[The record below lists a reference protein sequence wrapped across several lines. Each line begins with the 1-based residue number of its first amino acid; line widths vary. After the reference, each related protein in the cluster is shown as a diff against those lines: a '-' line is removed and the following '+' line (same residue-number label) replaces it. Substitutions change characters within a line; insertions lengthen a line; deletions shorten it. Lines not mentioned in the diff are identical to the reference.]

1 MTKERAAPILNKH
14 YPIGSSVRLE
24 DLYLDPYPIL
34 ARLRKLEPV
43 SWIPEFKMW
52 FVTRFDDVEAV
63 LHDVETFTL
72 EDDESL
78 LNEIFGR
85 TMISTDGPEH
95 TRLRKPFHPP
105 FLPKFVRSKMSATIE
120 ARAHA
125 LIDSFV
131 DAGEV
136 DLAAA
141 WADRLALE
149 VVMLILGLPIHDH
162 ALVRGWFSEI
172 GLALA
177 NIKRDEEV
185 RKIGQNAARA
195 FTDFARIHL
204 ERLRENP
211 DNSILGNLARN
222 ETDLTDTEILEA
234 CRVIIF
240 GGLET
245 TAALLLN
252 TTWALLNRP
261 RDFKRVLEQPEL
273 LGNAIEETLRWE
285 PPVQTLT
292 RRATRDTEIRGVN
305 ISAGETLNCMIGAAN
320 RDPEKFEHPNEFML
334 ERANAKNHLSFAIGR
349 HFCLGA
355 ALARLEAEIGLRVLY
370 ERLPGL
376 RLDPDRPCEPRG
388 HEFRSPPALWIRWER
403 K

>member
-1 MTKERAAPILNKH
+1 VTQARAAPNWSQRF
-14 YPIGSSVRLE
+14 PVGSRVRLE
-24 DLYLDPYPIL
+24 TLAQNPYPVL
-34 ARLRKLEPV
+34 AELRELEPV
-43 SWIPEFKMW
+43 SWIPEFGMW

-85 TMISTDGPEH
+85 TMISSDGPEH

-105 FLPKFVRSKMSATIE
+105 FLPKFVRSEMSATIE

-125 LIDSFV
+125 LIDTFV
-131 DAGEV
+131 ESGEV

-149 VVMLILGLPIHDH
+149 TVMLILGLPIHDH

-172 GLALA
+172 GIALA
-177 NIKRDEEV
+177 NIKRDDQV
-185 RKIGQNAARA
+185 RETGQNAARA

-211 DNSILGNLARN
+211 DNSILGNLAKN

-240 GGLET
+240 GGIET

-252 TTWALLNRP
+252 TTWALLNRTD
-261 RDFKRVLEQPEL
+261 DFQRVLEHTEL
-273 LGNAIEETLRWE
+273 LGNAVEETLRWE

-292 RRATRDTEIRGVN
+292 RRATRNTEIHGVK
-305 ISAGETLNCMIGAAN
+305 ITAGETLNCMIGAAN
-320 RDPEKFEHPNEFML
+320 RDPEKFDHPNEFTL

-355 ALARLEAEIGLRVLY
+355 ALARLEAQIGLRVLY
-370 ERLPGL
+370 ERLSGL
-376 RLDPDRPCEPRG
+376 RLDPDRLGQPHG
-388 HEFRSPPALWIRWER
+388 HEFRSPPELWIRWNA

>member
-1 MTKERAAPILNKH
+1 MNTMRVTPF
-14 YPIGSSVRLE
+14 PIGSTVRLE
-24 DLYLDPYPIL
+24 ELQLDPYPVL
-34 ARLRKLEPV
+34 ARLRELEPV
-43 SWIPEFKMW
+43 SWVPEFGMW
-52 FVTRFDDVEAV
+52 FLTRSDDVEAV
-63 LHDVETFTL
+63 LHDTETFTL

-105 FLPKFVRSKMSATIE
+105 FLPKFVRSEMSTTIE
-120 ARAHA
+120 ARANA
-125 LIDSFV
+125 LIDGFV
-131 DAGEV
+131 GAGEV

-141 WADRLALE
+141 WADQLALE

-162 ALVRGWFSEI
+162 ATVRGWFTQI

-177 NIKRDEEV
+177 NIKRDQGV
-185 RKIGQNAARA
+185 RETGQNAARA
-195 FTDFARIHL
+195 FTDFARTHL
-204 ERLRENP
+204 ERLRTNP
-211 DNSILGNLARN
+211 DGSILGNLAQDAN
-222 ETDLTDTEILEA
+222 NLTDQEILEA

-261 RDFKRVLEQPEL
+261 EDFKRVLEQPGL
-273 LGNAIEETLRWE
+273 LTNAVEESLRWE

-292 RRATRDTEIRGVN
+292 RRATRDTQIRGVD
-305 ISAGETLNCMIGAAN
+305 IAAGDVLNCMIGAAN
-320 RDPEKFEHPNEFML
+320 RDPEKFEHPTEFRL
-334 ERANAKNHLSFAIGR
+334 ERANAKNHLSFALGR

-355 ALARLEAEIGLRVLY
+355 ALARLEAEIALRVLF

-376 RLDPDRPCEPRG
+376 RLDPDRPCQPRG
-388 HEFRSPPALWIRWER
+388 HEFRSPPELWIRWDAVQ
-403 K
+403 KG

>member
-1 MTKERAAPILNKH
+1 MNKNQTEQF
-14 YPIGSSVRLE
+14 PIGSTVRLE
-24 DLYLDPYPIL
+24 NLHLDPYPTL
-34 ARLRKLEPV
+34 ARLRELEPV
-43 SWIPEFKMW
+43 SWIPEFGMW
-52 FVTRFDDVEAV
+52 FVTRSDDVEAV
-63 LHDVETFTL
+63 LHDIETFTL
-72 EDDESL
+72 EADESL

-85 TMISTDGPEH
+85 TMISTDGADH

-105 FLPKFVRSKMSATIE
+105 FLPKFVRSEMSATIE
-120 ARAHA
+120 ARANA
-125 LIDSFV
+125 LIDGFV
-131 DAGEV
+131 NAGEV

-149 VVMLILGLPIHDH
+149 VVMLMLGLPIHDH
-162 ALVRGWFSEI
+162 AVVRGWFSQI
-172 GLALA
+172 GVALA
-177 NIKRDEEV
+177 NIKRDEQV
-185 RKIGQNAARA
+185 REAGQNAARA
-195 FTDFARIHL
+195 FSDFARIHL
-204 ERLRENP
+204 EHLHTNP
-211 DNSILGNLARN
+211 DNSILGNLAKA

-245 TAALLLN
+245 TAALFLN

-261 RDFKRVLEQPEL
+261 NDFKRVLEQPKL
-273 LGNAIEETLRWE
+273 LTNAIEESLRWE

-292 RRATRDTEIRGVN
+292 RRATRDVTIRGVD
-305 ISAGETLNCMIGAAN
+305 ISKGDTLNCMIGAAN
-320 RDPEKFEHPNEFML
+320 RDPGKFKNPNEFLL

-376 RLDPDRPCEPRG
+376 RLDPNRPCQPRG
-388 HEFRSPPALWIRWER
+388 HEFRSPPELWIRW
-403 K
+403 KKN

>member
-1 MTKERAAPILNKH
+1 MTQNQVAQF
-14 YPIGSSVRLE
+14 PIGQSVRLE
-24 DLYLDPYPIL
+24 DLHLDPYPTL
-34 ARLRKLEPV
+34 ARLRELEPV
-43 SWIPEFKMW
+43 SWVPEFGMW
-52 FVTRFDDVEAV
+52 FITRFDDVEAV
-63 LHDVETFTL
+63 LHDIETFTL

-85 TMISTDGPEH
+85 TMISTDGPDH

-105 FLPKFVRSKMSATIE
+105 FLPKFMRSEMSATIE

-125 LIDSFV
+125 LIDGFV
-131 DAGEV
+131 EADEV
-136 DLAAA
+136 DLAKD

-149 VVMLILGLPIHDH
+149 VVMLMLGLPIHDH
-162 ALVRGWFSEI
+162 ALVRGWFTQI

-177 NIKRDEEV
+177 NIKRDEKVREV
-185 RKIGQNAARA
+185 GQNAARA
-195 FTDFARIHL
+195 FTDFARINL
-204 ERLRENP
+204 ERLRKNP
-211 DNSILGNLARN
+211 DNSILGNLAKT

-245 TAALLLN
+245 TAALFLN

-261 RDFKRVLEQPEL
+261 NDFKRVLEQPTL
-273 LGNAIEETLRWE
+273 LTNAIEETLRWE

-292 RRATRDTEIRGVN
+292 RRATRETEIRGVK
-305 ISAGETLNCMIGAAN
+305 IPAGETLNCMIGAAN
-320 RDPEKFEHPNEFML
+320 RDPEKFENPNEFML

-370 ERLPGL
+370 KRLPGL

-388 HEFRSPPALWIRWER
+388 HEFRSPPELWIRWET

>member
-1 MTKERAAPILNKH
+1 MKAEESKQFRL
-14 YPIGSSVRLE
+14 GSQVQLAELSQN
-24 DLYLDPYPIL
+24 PYPVL
-34 ARLRKLEPV
+34 KALQQLEPV
-43 SWIPEFKMW
+43 SWVSEFKMW
-52 FVTRFDDVEAV
+52 FITRFDDVERV

-85 TMISTDGPEH
+85 TMISTDGTEH
-95 TRLRKPFHPP
+95 TRLRTPFHPP
-105 FLPKFVRSKMSATIE
+105 FLPKFVRSEMSATIE

-131 DAGEV
+131 NVGEIN
-136 DLAAA
+136 LATA

-149 VVMLILGLPIHDH
+149 IVMLMLGLPIHDH

-177 NIKRDEEV
+177 NIKRDEKV
-185 RKIGQNAARA
+185 REIGQNAARA
-195 FTDFARIHL
+195 FSDFARIHL

-211 DNSILGNLARN
+211 DNSILGNLAKS
-222 ETDLTDTEILEA
+222 ETDLTDIEILEA

-252 TTWALLNRP
+252 TTWALLNHP
-261 RDFKRVLEQPEL
+261 NDFRRVLDQPEL
-273 LGNAIEETLRWE
+273 LHNAIEETLRWE

-292 RRATRDTEIRGVN
+292 RRATRDTIIGGVK
-305 ISAGETLNCMIGAAN
+305 IPVGDTINCMIGAAN
-320 RDPEKFEHPNEFML
+320 RDPEKFEQPDLFRL
-334 ERANAKNHLSFAIGR
+334 ERENAKNHLSFAIGR
-349 HFCLGA
+349 HYCLGA
-355 ALARLEAEIGLRVLY
+355 ALARLEAEIGLKVLF
-370 ERLPGL
+370 ERLPNL
-376 RLDPDRPCEPRG
+376 RLDSARPGQPRG
-388 HEFRSPPALWIRWER
+388 HEFRSPPELWIRWQA
-403 K
+403 